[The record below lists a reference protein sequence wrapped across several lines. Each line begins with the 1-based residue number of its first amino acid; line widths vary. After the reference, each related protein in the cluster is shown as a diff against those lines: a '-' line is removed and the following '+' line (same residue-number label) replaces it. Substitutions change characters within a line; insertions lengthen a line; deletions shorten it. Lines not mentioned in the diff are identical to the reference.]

1 MINCLLTCCSL
12 PFCSPHTSF
21 RYIFSYLLLNW
32 LGQVNFRTISQLVVV
47 VVVVL
52 LVNYM
57 QMLLS
62 DMAHLSWANNK
73 FPQRC
78 QLFFIVVLS
87 WYDKQKYFY
96 GFFQNKK
103 KTEKSEKNIS
113 QWKAKKI
120 VPRPACQTPATLS
133 QEFSFPLAM
142 LSFVICVFH
151 ENMRCIRSYIVSL
164 SIYVC
169 TYVYI
174 GTLLS
179 IL

>member
-1 MINCLLTCCSL
+1 MIYCPLTCCSL
-12 PFCSPHTSF
+12 PLESPHTSF

-32 LGQVNFRTISQLVVV
+32 LGQVNFRTISQL
-47 VVVVL
+47 VVVL

-103 KTEKSEKNIS
+103 KKQKNRRKIFLNEKQKRLCH
-113 QWKAKKI
+113 A
-120 VPRPACQTPATLS
+120 
-133 QEFSFPLAM
+133 PLAKP
-142 LSFVICVFH
+142 LQPLAKS
-151 ENMRCIRSYIVSL
+151 SL
-164 SIYVC
+164 SHWQCCRLSYVFFTKIC
-169 TYVYI
+169 DVSGRI
-174 GTLLS
+174 
-179 IL
+179 